1 MKTNSSLHRTPICVV
16 QAEKTR
22 GLSPFHVSNC
32 FQCVTPVKSTIK
44 CMATE
49 YNVHKQNNM
58 NQRFMLMRKSR
69 EEIQGNKLVLKLLN
83 N

>member
-1 MKTNSSLHRTPICVV
+1 
-16 QAEKTR
+16 
-22 GLSPFHVSNC
+22 
-32 FQCVTPVKSTIK
+32 
-44 CMATE
+44 MATE